1 MCAAA
6 HVILSRNRAHIHR
19 KTSLTTSRS
28 SPGGRGLL
36 AIFGSTFLELVAIF
50 MLQPWLLLQ
59 LKHAQVSSTVA
70 GLFVACSWL
79 GIFAM
84 APFASAVIQVLG
96 QRKSLWLSGAIP
108 ALCALVFASTQNLA
122 VWFVAYLVMGLAG
135 GLRWVLAE
143 ALVAEF
149 APPESRGRYV
159 GLFETMVGLTFVA
172 GPALLVAV
180 GTDSPWAIWSTVAV
194 ALAGLLWSMALPPIA
209 AAHDQHTAVVGMQ
222 GVWRALLA
230 HPIIM
235 LAGFV
240 GGFFESGVTSILPL
254 YGLAIGLGAA
264 AAALLVSAS
273 GLGSAL
279 VMLPAGMLA
288 DRFADPARGRH
299 TMMVVFAGLT
309 LLATCLVPLV
319 AHMGWLVWPIVFLW
333 GGAGGSLYTL
343 AMIDIGAREQGITL
357 VNSTAV
363 LVLTYTLGG
372 LLASASAGAL
382 IDWSPGA
389 GFPGVLVAVAALG
402 LWALLRSRKASAL
415 ATSDAG

>member
-1 MCAAA
+1 MTASHAPSAA
-6 HVILSRNRAHIHR
+6 I
-19 KTSLTTSRS
+19 
-28 SPGGRGLL
+28 GGRGLL
-36 AIFGSTFLELVAIF
+36 TIFGSTFLELVAIF

-59 LKHAQVSSTVA
+59 LKQAQVSSTVA

-79 GIFAM
+79 GIFLM
-84 APFASAVIQVLG
+84 APFASAVTQVLG
-96 QRKSLWLSGAIP
+96 QRRSLWLSGAIP
-108 ALCALVFASTQNLA
+108 AIGALVFALTQHLV
-122 VWFVAYLVMGLAG
+122 VWFVVYLVMGLAG

-149 APPESRGRYV
+149 APAASRGRYV

-172 GPALLVAV
+172 GPAVLVAV
-180 GTDSPWAIWSTVAV
+180 GTDSPWAIWITVAV
-194 ALAGLLWSMALPPIA
+194 AVAGLAWSMALPPMA
-209 AAHDQHTAVVGMQ
+209 AAHDQHTAVVGMR

-240 GGFFESGVTSILPL
+240 GGFFESGLTSILPL

-264 AAALLVSAS
+264 AAALLVSVS

-309 LLATCLVPLV
+309 LLATCAVPWV
-319 AHMGWLVWPIVFLW
+319 AHIDWLVWPLVFVW

-363 LVLTYTLGG
+363 LVLTYTFGG

-382 IDWSPGA
+382 IDWSPTLA
-389 GFPGVLVAVAALG
+389 FPAVLMAVAALG
-402 LWALLRSRKASAL
+402 LWALVRSRKASAS
-415 ATSDAG
+415 AAVRDNGDNV